1 MRIPE
6 REFERLKELCVICG
20 AKVIMLIFIPS
31 KRLLKSKENS
41 PPQIRLK
48 SFSILYTDR
57 LPSENRC
64 FVSPSLPHIF
74 LFIKFTE

>member
-48 SFSILYTDR
+48 SFSII
-57 LPSENRC
+57 
-64 FVSPSLPHIF
+64 SLH
-74 LFIKFTE
+74 